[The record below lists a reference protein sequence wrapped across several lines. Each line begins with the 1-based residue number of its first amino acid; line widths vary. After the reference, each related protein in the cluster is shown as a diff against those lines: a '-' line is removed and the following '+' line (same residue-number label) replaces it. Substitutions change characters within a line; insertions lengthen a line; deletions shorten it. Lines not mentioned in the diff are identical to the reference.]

1 MRIVCI
7 NFLILNKCFN
17 CSRQTNEVTGTR
29 QQAQNLNDD
38 LVDKENKT
46 NEAIIAKNTQPT
58 TPEVVMSEQI
68 VGSQGNKE
76 NEKNSGSDVEAV

>member
-1 MRIVCI
+1 MLSNYIYIVFC
-7 NFLILNKCFN
+7 NLF
-17 CSRQTNEVTGTR
+17 CSRQTNELTNSR

-46 NEAIIAKNTQPT
+46 NEAIIAKNIQPT
-58 TPEVVMSEQI
+58 TPEVVMSEI
-68 VGSQGNKE
+68 VGNQGNKE